1 MNVEQLR
8 RALADLPGEMPVIVD
23 DSKSGWMESAALY
36 LAPAHIDRQV
46 SGNYVFARHQDDADD
61 CYALLVSGFDHFADG
76 FVEISPKPDWPKVID
91 SETDGPPP

>member
-8 RALADLPGEMPVIVD
+8 RALADLPADTPVIVD

-46 SGNYVFARHQDDADD
+46 SGNYVVARHHDDADN
-61 CYALLVSGFDHFADG
+61 CYALLVSGFDRFDEG
-76 FVEISPKPDWPKVID
+76 FVDISPQPDWPKVID
-91 SETDGPPP
+91 SETDEP